1 MRTIIR
7 IVGVFYLITISLESV
22 LALPDKPGK
31 KDDREPE
38 RYAPVITRP
47 PKNAT
52 VLLQRRYALPCESSG
67 NPKPKITWFFNGNT
81 LNSRGS
87 NYRISSQ
94 SGSLRFSRVNV
105 NNGGFYQCQARNK
118 LGKVTSE
125 VITFTVHAPATF
137 VETPKDRF
145 VNYGSKI
152 QMRCVVAG
160 IPTPTIHW
168 SKNGAVIEN
177 PKNMS
182 QNYQTSVFLYQH
194 DDISKSCKIIV
205 AHKRNRKC
213 TLQVPCYKFTCRR
226 TFKNCQR
233 SIG

>member
-1 MRTIIR
+1 MYFFFIFSKLITIEQLNKSQIQW
-7 IVGVFYLITISLESV
+7 VFYLLLS
-22 LALPDKPGK
+22 
-31 KDDREPE
+31 
-38 RYAPVITRP
+38 APVITRP

-125 VITFTVHAPATF
+125 VITFTVHGKFFQLIFKWRFF
-137 VETPKDRF
+137 VWITLGK
-145 VNYGSKI
+145 
-152 QMRCVVAG
+152 
-160 IPTPTIHW
+160 
-168 SKNGAVIEN
+168 
-177 PKNMS
+177 
-182 QNYQTSVFLYQH
+182 
-194 DDISKSCKIIV
+194 KSHQ
-205 AHKRNRKC
+205 A
-213 TLQVPCYKFTCRR
+213 
-226 TFKNCQR
+226 
-233 SIG
+233 